1 MQATLGLK
9 LMNVLRPALRPA
21 MMGNAVFMLRQEGPR
36 LLTSWASVALLYF
49 VIAWA
54 SLLLGRH
61 ADAVWLA
68 NGFLLG
74 ILLLAPRRWWAAF
87 LAAGF
92 LASILAHGM
101 FHIPLA
107 LSLIYSTASAVEV
120 LVAATLLRARDSYRP
135 SLVHWRTLR
144 RFLLYAV
151 VVAPLCWALVV
162 EALRTLA
169 GEAPTRHQIWNWT
182 VGDALGIAWM
192 TPAVLAI
199 EKDEL
204 VSLLKPERRVETIGL
219 LLGLTLFAALLFA
232 QSRYSLAFLLVP
244 AFLLVVIR
252 LRSSGSA
259 IGVFLVAIPAALLTV
274 AGRGS
279 FSASQ
284 TGSLTYGIL
293 LLQCFLCVLLVVV
306 YAVSAALAE
315 RDRLQ
320 RDIIEAYRQA
330 DLMAGLDH
338 MTGLANRRTFDK
350 ELSREWRRAV
360 RERGSLSLLMV
371 DIDFFK
377 RYNDHYGHPAGDE
390 CLRAIASLL
399 ARTMVRSNDLAARY
413 GGEEFAIILPG
424 SNLDGALMIAERLRD
439 AIAHANLRHEGS
451 SRGTVT
457 VSIGVASVLPTRTM
471 EESQLIQA
479 ADTALYLAKRN
490 GRNQVTVAAAC
501 QQDLNTDGGCL

>member
-1 MQATLGLK
+1 
-9 LMNVLRPALRPA
+9 
-21 MMGNAVFMLRQEGPR
+21 
-36 LLTSWASVALLYF
+36 
-49 VIAWA
+49 
-54 SLLLGRH
+54 
-61 ADAVWLA
+61 
-68 NGFLLG
+68 
-74 ILLLAPRRWWAAF
+74 
-87 LAAGF
+87 
-92 LASILAHGM
+92 
-101 FHIPLA
+101 
-107 LSLIYSTASAVEV
+107 
-120 LVAATLLRARDSYRP
+120 
-135 SLVHWRTLR
+135 
-144 RFLLYAV
+144 
-151 VVAPLCWALVV
+151 
-162 EALRTLA
+162 
-169 GEAPTRHQIWNWT
+169 
-182 VGDALGIAWM
+182 
-192 TPAVLAI
+192 
-199 EKDEL
+199 
-204 VSLLKPERRVETIGL
+204 
-219 LLGLTLFAALLFA
+219 
-232 QSRYSLAFLLVP
+232 
-244 AFLLVVIR
+244 
-252 LRSSGSA
+252 
-259 IGVFLVAIPAALLTV
+259 
-274 AGRGS
+274 
-279 FSASQ
+279 
-284 TGSLTYGIL
+284 
-293 LLQCFLCVLLVVV
+293 
-306 YAVSAALAE
+306 
-315 RDRLQ
+315 
-320 RDIIEAYRQA
+320 
-330 DLMAGLDH
+330 MAGLDH